1 MTSLLRE
8 SLADEIYG
16 GLRNG
21 VIFIYFLYVLLYSFG
36 DDKYN
41 SIYLH
46 QIGVEGS
53 SIERFGTLLWPS
65 SPPQPSNTLAY
76 PVYTYFGWFLR
87 SHVPLPKCIFKSP
100 NRHQSTALPPI
111 IYSAQ

>member
-53 SIERFGTLLWPS
+53 SIERLVHCYGHPPHPNLPTHLHTL
-65 SPPQPSNTLAY
+65 
-76 PVYTYFGWFLR
+76 
-87 SHVPLPKCIFKSP
+87 CI
-100 NRHQSTALPPI
+100 PI
-111 IYSAQ
+111 LGGF